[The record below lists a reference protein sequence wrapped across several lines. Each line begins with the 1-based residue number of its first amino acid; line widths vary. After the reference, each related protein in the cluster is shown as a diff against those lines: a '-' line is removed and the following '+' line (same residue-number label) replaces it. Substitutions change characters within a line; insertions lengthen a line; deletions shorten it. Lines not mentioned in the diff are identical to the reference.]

1 MSFILYER
9 LRLGKGLES
18 NHWTWVKVGLFSA
31 KLGGPEK
38 GRFESEKHFISLKS
52 SLGEGQLGY
61 LEGHHLEQW

>member
-1 MSFILYER
+1 MSDSDSKKDWSPIIGHGLKSDFSPF
-9 LRLGKGLES
+9 LR
-18 NHWTWVKVGLFSA
+18 
-31 KLGGPEK
+31 LGGPEK